1 MEVYH
6 RPASMFVAGFIGAP
20 AMNFLPGTIAASG
33 DAVSIPGGQV
43 VATDRALG
51 GEGRPVTVGIRPE
64 HLSLAAGTEGERTV
78 SLSVELVE
86 ALGADTVV
94 HGRIGG
100 EGDARSEEHTSELQS
115 LMRISYAVCC
125 LKKKKKQKQ
134 RKN

>member
-1 MEVYH
+1 M
-6 RPASMFVAGFIGAP
+6 
-20 AMNFLPGTIAASG
+20 
-33 DAVSIPGGQV
+33 
-43 VATDRALG
+43 DRARG

-100 EGDARSEEHTSELQS
+100 EGDAVLARLPGNVSVRAGDRIDLAVAPGELHLFDPDTGVRSEERRVGKECVGTCRSGWSPSHS
-115 LMRISYAVCC
+115 
-125 LKKKKKQKQ
+125 KKK
-134 RKN
+134 

>member
-43 VATDRALG
+43 VAMDRARG

-78 SLSVELVE
+78 SLSAEMVE

-100 EGDARSEEHTSELQS
+100 EEMGRASGRARGGREG
-115 LMRISYAVCC
+115 
-125 LKKKKKQKQ
+125 
-134 RKN
+134 

>member
-1 MEVYH
+1 M
-6 RPASMFVAGFIGAP
+6 
-20 AMNFLPGTIAASG
+20 
-33 DAVSIPGGQV
+33 
-43 VATDRALG
+43 DRARG

-100 EGDARSEEHTSELQS
+100 EGDAVRARLPGNVSVRAGDRLDLRSEERRVGEEGVSTCSSRWSRHTSKKHYRYTTLSVINTKQS
-115 LMRISYAVCC
+115 
-125 LKKKKKQKQ
+125 
-134 RKN
+134 